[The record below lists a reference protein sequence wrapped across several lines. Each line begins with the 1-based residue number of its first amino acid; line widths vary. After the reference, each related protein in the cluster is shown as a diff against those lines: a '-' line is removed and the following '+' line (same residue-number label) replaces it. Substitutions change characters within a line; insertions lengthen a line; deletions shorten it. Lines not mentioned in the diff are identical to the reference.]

1 MKKSLIPSYSVGEEI
16 FNSITH
22 GVGAL
27 CSIVGCVI
35 LIIKAA
41 LGGGAVAIASAAIYG
56 ASLIILYT
64 MSTLYHSL
72 TNEAA
77 KRIFRIFDHC
87 TIFLLIA
94 GTYTPY
100 LLLTLGNTWGLV
112 IFCIL
117 WGMTIL
123 GMILNAVNLERFKRF
138 SMICYI
144 VMGWCIVI
152 VIKPVILALGTTG
165 TILLVA
171 GGVLYTVGIL
181 FYRQK
186 HKKYMHS
193 IWHIFVFTASL
204 LHYLSVLFYVIP

>member
-1 MKKSLIPSYSVGEEI
+1 MKKQAAPAYSLGEEMVHA
-16 FNSITH
+16 ITH

-27 CSIVGCVI
+27 ASVVGCV
-35 LIIKAA
+35 LLLIKAA
-41 LGGGAVAIASAAIYG
+41 LGGSAVALVSAAIYG

-72 TNEAA
+72 TNQRA
-77 KRIFRIFDHC
+77 KRVFRVFDHC

-100 LLLTLGNTWGLV
+100 LLLTLGGTLGLV

-123 GMILNAVNLERFKRF
+123 GIVLNAVNLERFKRF
-138 SMICYI
+138 SMICYV
-144 VMGWCIVI
+144 VMGWCIVV
-152 VIKPVILALGTTG
+152 VIKPVVLALGAAG
-165 TILLVA
+165 TILMVA
-171 GGVLYTVGIL
+171 GGLLYTIGIF

-186 HKKYMHS
+186 QIKYMHAV
-193 IWHIFVFTASL
+193 WHLFVFAASF
-204 LHYLSVLFYVIP
+204 LHYLSVLLYVIP

>member
-1 MKKSLIPSYSVGEEI
+1 MKKSPVPFYSVGEEI

-72 TNEAA
+72 TNQAA
-77 KRIFRIFDHC
+77 KQIFRIFDHC

-100 LLLTLGNTWGLV
+100 LLLTLGNTLGLV

-193 IWHIFVFTASL
+193 IWHIFVFSASL

>member
-1 MKKSLIPSYSVGEEI
+1 MKKSPVPFYSVGEEI

-22 GVGAL
+22 GIGAL

-72 TNEAA
+72 TNQAA

-100 LLLTLGNTWGLV
+100 LLLTLGNTLGLV

-193 IWHIFVFTASL
+193 IWHIFVFSASL